1 MGVLETLT
9 KGPTASI
16 FGLVF
21 RFITDALDRYA
32 IRSAC
37 RSVRSGRI
45 EPGEIDRAEAIL
57 ADDGFFTAEVSPAD
71 TLIFHGTHA
80 FTFQSRVTTPWAE
93 NNVVHGKLYRAG
105 KDWVSKPS
113 VLLVHGWNGELGYY
127 YQFPLIARLL
137 NRSGLNAA
145 MIELPYHARR
155 RPSGNGAINN
165 FISHDLIRML
175 EATQQ
180 AIADLRAVLAWLCA
194 QGSPLLG
201 MWGVSLGAW
210 LTGLVTASDPAVRLA
225 VFMSPVVSLDQAIRE
240 LPFCE
245 PIRNSLGGRHFDVQK
260 LNLVN
265 QRPHCAPEGVLIME
279 SLQDLFAPPETVESV
294 WKAWS
299 EPDIWRLRHGHISIL
314 ASVPMM
320 LRVSRWI
327 GRKMASL
334 GIDRRVLTR

>member
-1 MGVLETLT
+1 
-9 KGPTASI
+9 
-16 FGLVF
+16 VF
-21 RFITDALDRYA
+21 RFITDALDRCA

-37 RSVRSGRI
+37 RSVRSGNI
-45 EPGEIDRAEAIL
+45 EASEIDRAEAML
-57 ADDGFFTAEVSPAD
+57 ADDGFFPAAVLPRD
-71 TLIFHGTHA
+71 ELAFRGTHQ
-80 FTFQSRVTTPWAE
+80 FTFQSRVTTPWPE

-105 KDWVSKPS
+105 TDWAGKPS

-127 YQFPLIARLL
+127 YQFPFIARLL

-155 RPSGNGAINN
+155 RPTGNGAINN

-180 AIADLRAVLAWLCA
+180 AIADLRAVLAWLRA
-194 QGSPLLG
+194 QGSPLVG

-210 LTGLVTASDPAVRLA
+210 LTGLVTALDPAVRLA
-225 VFMSPVVSLDQAIRE
+225 VFMSPLVSLDEAIRE

-245 PIRNSLGGRHFDVQK
+245 PIRNSLGGRAFDLRK
-260 LNLVN
+260 LNLVSH
-265 QRPHCAPEGVLIME
+265 RPHCAPQGVLIME
-279 SLQDLFAPPETVESV
+279 SLQDLFAPPETVERV
-294 WKAWS
+294 WKAWG

-320 LRVSRWI
+320 LRVSHWI
-327 GRKMASL
+327 TGKTKAL
-334 GIDRRVLTR
+334 LTIDTHAATR

>member
-1 MGVLETLT
+1 M
-9 KGPTASI
+9 
-16 FGLVF
+16 F
-21 RFITDALDRYA
+21 RFITDALDHYA

-37 RSVRSGRI
+37 SSVRSGNI
-45 EPGEIDRAEAIL
+45 ELGEIERAETML
-57 ADDGFFTAEVSPAD
+57 ADDGFFPTGASPPD
-71 TLIFHGTHA
+71 QLIFHGTHE
-80 FTFQSRVTTPWAE
+80 FRFQSRVTTPWAE

-105 KDWVSKPS
+105 KDWIGKPS

-127 YQFPLIARLL
+127 YQFPFIARLL

-145 MIELPYHARR
+145 MLELPYHARR
-155 RPSGNGAINN
+155 RPTGNGAINN
-165 FISHDLIRML
+165 FISHDLVRML

-180 AIADLRAVLAWLCA
+180 SIADLRAVLAWLRA
-194 QGSPLLG
+194 QGSPLTG

-210 LTGLVTASDPAVRLA
+210 LTGLVAALDPAVRSA

-265 QRPHCAPEGVLIME
+265 HLPHCAPEGVLILE
-279 SLQDLFAPPETVESV
+279 SLQDLFAPPETVENV
-294 WKAWS
+294 WKAWG
-299 EPDIWRLRHGHISIL
+299 EPDIWRVPHGHISIL

-334 GIDRRVLTR
+334 SVDRRAVTR